1 MGRSIILV
9 RVKTLKSDFKRF
21 LVVSGT
27 VLVLGWV
34 VLLTLVLQTKI
45 DRGWLWGYAVGQL
58 FALSGVAMIYL
69 GVSWQL
75 RTLRKSVFVLVWVT
89 KSWLYIFPFLI
100 YDWATPTVGFWGVLT
115 GLLLVVTSNS
125 LTQYGWASSLS
136 TRFNQTSTIRLK

>member
-34 VLLTLVLQTKI
+34 VFLTLVLQTKI
-45 DRGWLWGYAVGQL
+45 DCGWLCGYAVGQL

-89 KSWLYIFPFLI
+89 KSWLYILPFLI
-100 YDWATPTVGFWGVLT
+100 YDWATSTVGFWGVLT